1 MFVEICPQGDSI
13 YSEIFQMCSCGP
25 LRSQGILHQSNSGD
39 WGVTACSGFPAGVPV
54 SPDSLLLTR
63 KDAWG
68 HVGRKGGPRRTSE
81 VTAHSRRGHRQGNT
95 TQYSVTF
102 KMINTAKW
110 TLWKLSSSLCLN
122 PWPHQSWNIWYCPDL
137 KNQAEASQIK

>member
-25 LRSQGILHQSNSGD
+25 LRSQGILHQSHSGD

-102 KMINTAKW
+102 KMINHCKMN
-110 TLWKLSSSLCLN
+110 TLKTIIISLSKPMAASVLKYLVL
-122 PWPHQSWNIWYCPDL
+122 SW
-137 KNQAEASQIK
+137 SQKPSWSISN